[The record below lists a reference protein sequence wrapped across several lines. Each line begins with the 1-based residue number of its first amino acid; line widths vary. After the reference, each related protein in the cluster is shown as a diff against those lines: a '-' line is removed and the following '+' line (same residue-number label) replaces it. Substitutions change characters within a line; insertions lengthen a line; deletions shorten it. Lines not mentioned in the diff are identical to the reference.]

1 MTICH
6 WIIKLTPKSCSAQ
19 GSAHSHAAI
28 CSTANFAGLLTAV
41 HVLCRKKLQLS
52 LVTLGSSADKCS
64 KLHQLSRSIRNITTL
79 VSRLSTE
86 VVKRSRFSS
95 LFWKRQAGNSLKADY
110 KSVTL
115 GFTPA
120 LSVSATSKWKN
131 EWSRIT
137 PVPCQQ
143 PCTERSHLLCL
154 ACGLRTVVWEDVIVI
169 SCRRHVHHARM
180 LLSVFDLIKDTLS
193 PFPSNSVY
201 LATAK

>member
-1 MTICH
+1 MWAIEFQTSFLHPVLGVVWSDLGTSLQTGILGS
-6 WIIKLTPKSCSAQ
+6 INNNMSPNYKISPKRCSAR
-19 GSAHSHAAI
+19 GSAHSHAAV
-28 CSTANFAGLLTAV
+28 CSTANIACLLTAV
-41 HVLCRKKLQLS
+41 HVRCRKKLQLS
-52 LVTLGSSADKCS
+52 LVTFNSSADKCS

-95 LFWKRQAGNSLKADY
+95 LIWKRQAGKSLKADY

-137 PVPCQQ
+137 PVPCQK
-143 PCTERSHLLCL
+143 PRYWKVTSIMF
-154 ACGLRTVVWEDVIVI
+154 G
-169 SCRRHVHHARM
+169 M
-180 LLSVFDLIKDTLS
+180 
-193 PFPSNSVY
+193 
-201 LATAK
+201 